1 MVDLADLDVIGG
13 SIGKSMA
20 DNFTGK
26 GAVDNQLDR
35 EALEFGKEFILEL
48 NSEED
53 KNMGCTLVVDDS
65 SIVPQL
71 ALKDFHMG
79 DSTLSRKLVMMAKA
93 KP

>member
-79 DSTLSRKLVMMAKA
+79 DSTLSRTLVMMAKA